1 MSRLASMTGGFAG
14 FRAIGQSSGPSFSV
28 PGAPTIGVASVASAT
43 QVYVPFTAP
52 VSNGGSTI
60 TSYTAVSSPSSITG
74 SISQSGSGTITVS
87 GLTTGQAYTFVV
99 YATNSVGNSANSA
112 SSNSVTPVAIAA
124 PGQVQYITSQTSS
137 WTCPAGVYSVSV
149 LVVGGGG
156 AGGGT
161 YGGGGGG
168 GGLAYGNNLTVVPG
182 NTYSFRVAA
191 GGTGTSSYFVSTSY
205 LFANSGTNGAL
216 GTNIFGG
223 GGGGAGGYA
232 GNGGNGGACTSGALK
247 AGGAG
252 GTYGGTAVSGGGNGG
267 AGGAGS
273 GSNVGS
279 GASSAGSGGGGGGGS
294 GSYNPSPSGG
304 GGVGILGQGS
314 NGTGCPAV
322 GVSGTSFAAGGGG
335 SGGNNGTTAGE
346 AGNPGGGSGGRTTT
360 TKPGAV
366 RIMWPGDLRFYP
378 STRTANE

>member
-14 FRAIGQSSGPSFSV
+14 FRAIGQPSGPAISV
-28 PGAPTIGVASVASAT
+28 PGAPTIGTASVASAT

-52 VSNGGSTI
+52 VSNGGGTI
-60 TSYTAVSSPSSITG
+60 TSYTAVSSPGSITG

-99 YATNSVGNSANSA
+99 YATNSAGNSANSA
-112 SSNSVTPVAIAA
+112 SSNSVTPVAMAA
-124 PGQVQYITSQTSS
+124 PGQVQYVTSQTSS
-137 WTCPAGVYSVSV
+137 WLCPAGVYSVSV

-182 NTYSFRVAA
+182 NSYSFRVAA

-205 LFANSGTNGAL
+205 LFANSGANGAV

-223 GGGGAGGYA
+223 GGGGAGGYS

-267 AGGAGS
+267 NGGAGS

-279 GASSAGSGGGGGGGS
+279 NAGGNGAGGGGGGGS
-294 GSYNPSPSGG
+294 GSYNPSPTGG
-304 GGVGILGQGS
+304 GSVGLQGQGS
-314 NGTGCPAV
+314 NGTGSPSI
-322 GVSGTSFAAGGGG
+322 GVSGTATYGGTGG
-335 SGGNNGTTAGE
+335 SGGGSAISGGDGGGTG
-346 AGNPGGGSGGRTTT
+346 AGNGGRNTTP
-360 TKPGAV
+360 KPGAV